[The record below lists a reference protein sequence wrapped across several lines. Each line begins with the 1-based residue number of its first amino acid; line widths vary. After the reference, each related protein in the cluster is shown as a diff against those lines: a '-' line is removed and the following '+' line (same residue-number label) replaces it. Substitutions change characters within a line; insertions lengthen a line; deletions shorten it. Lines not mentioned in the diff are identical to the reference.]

1 MKGDKYVRR
10 YLHGVMIK
18 YYSVNLLFTWLTLFV
33 DIAAIVL
40 RALTFSRYKK
50 TDKVPELGEENSKEL
65 EK

>member
-40 RALTFSRYKK
+40 MALTFSRYKK
-50 TDKVPELGEENSKEL
+50 TDKVPEL
-65 EK
+65 